1 MKFYQALVIFFA
13 MFFWSIM
20 LNADV
25 IITKN
30 IDYKSQSNDPE
41 DRDLLDIYMPKDAV
55 DVPVIVFFHGGALLY
70 GDKSYG
76 KDIAIGLVERGYGL
90 VSANYRLSPNHSHPS
105 HVNDAAEATAWVI
118 NNIDSYG
125 GDSDNVFIA
134 GHSAGAYLATLVSI
148 DNSMIEKNNV
158 AHDKL
163 KGTILISPF
172 LYIEETAPQR
182 IASNAVYA
190 SIWGETK
197 QDWLSASVTP
207 FIGPDHNNIL
217 VIYADGDDAWRKEQ
231 NTRFVQ
237 DLKSEGCTNIAAIEV
252 PDRNHKTIM
261 SKIPDQ
267 DDQIVDVIS
276 HFISQLELSKAH
288 I

>member
-118 NNIDSYG
+118 DNIDSYG

-134 GHSAGAYLATLVSI
+134 GHSAGAYLAALVAIDSSI
-148 DNSMIEKNNV
+148 IEKNNV

-172 LYIEETAPQR
+172 LYIERPRRNGLLAMLYTRLFGVRQNKTGSMHRLLRPLGL
-182 IASNAVYA
+182 ITTIS
-190 SIWGETK
+190 WLFMPMTMTLGERNK
-197 QDWLSASVTP
+197 
-207 FIGPDHNNIL
+207 
-217 VIYADGDDAWRKEQ
+217 
-231 NTRFVQ
+231 TRG
-237 DLKSEGCTNIAAIEV
+237 L
-252 PDRNHKTIM
+252 
-261 SKIPDQ
+261 SKI
-267 DDQIVDVIS
+267 
-276 HFISQLELSKAH
+276 
-288 I
+288 